1 MKEKLYYQ
9 CLLCGRSTEIN
20 KNMETIEIDGI
31 RMFLCPFCKNGGFKW
46 YFKKLKQEKIIL
58 I

>member
-31 RMFLCPFCKNGGFKW
+31 RMFLCPFCKNGGFK
-46 YFKKLKQEKIIL
+46 
-58 I
+58 